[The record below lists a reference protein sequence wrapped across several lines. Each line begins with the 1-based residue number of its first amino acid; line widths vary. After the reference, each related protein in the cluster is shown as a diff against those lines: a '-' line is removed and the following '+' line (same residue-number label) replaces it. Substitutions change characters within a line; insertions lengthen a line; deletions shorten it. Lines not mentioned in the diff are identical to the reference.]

1 MVTLCVNGISRM
13 TVRSAREG
21 VKLICGRVRDC
32 GVRQQKELGILSHTP
47 LTPYAVSRTSTRAYM
62 ESVHALPSST
72 PSTSLYRAAKFLADS
87 GIWGLDGRSRFQ
99 QARMLT
105 LISDAFVGCG
115 DSAVST
121 RMEGN
126 GKHAFIRLGA
136 SDLEA
141 VIAEA
146 VRRRIS
152 GSHVTLVGS
161 AGDVV
166 MSQPMYT
173 ALTDPSS
180 GIQLMDPSA
189 ELALVES
196 PPQSSMDIPRRL
208 SSFRLVR
215 PFVHSKL
222 VFDLDDEPA
231 MELLSFL
238 EPKRAAAAEQTVN
251 EYLEILSAME
261 GERVEGRP
269 VNLLIDPTVPLSE
282 PVVVHACLAAL
293 NPFGKSIPDRVVLEG
308 NGTMHPSV
316 KPFLRF
322 VERLGVEVV
331 TNTSTVA
338 SEDRLTVGC
347 LGGPD
352 HVGRVD
358 SDPFFLPSQH
368 MQQWTGE
375 TRSFRK
381 RESTVMN
388 CRPPPEDNRHI

>member
-1 MVTLCVNGISRM
+1 MVTLFVYCISGM
-13 TVRSAREG
+13 TARSAREG

-32 GVRQQKELGILSHTP
+32 GVGQQPELRILSHTP
-47 LTPYAVSRTSTRAYM
+47 LTPYAVSRTSTKAYI
-62 ESVHALPSST
+62 ESVHALPSSS
-72 PSTSLYRAAKFLADS
+72 PSSSLYSAAKFLADS
-87 GIWGLDGRSRFQ
+87 GIWGLDDRSRFQ

-161 AGDVV
+161 AGEVV
-166 MSQPMYT
+166 ISEAMHS

-180 GIQLMDPSA
+180 GIQLMEPSPGVNPVA
-189 ELALVES
+189 AL
-196 PPQSSMDIPRRL
+196 PHSSVDIPRLL

-222 VFDLDDEPA
+222 IFDLDEEPA

-238 EPKRAAAAEQTVN
+238 EPKRASAAEQTVH

-261 GERVEGRP
+261 GEQVEGRP
-269 VNLLIDPTVPLSE
+269 VDLCADQSAPLPE

-293 NPFGKSIPDRVVLEG
+293 NPFGKSVPDRVVVEG